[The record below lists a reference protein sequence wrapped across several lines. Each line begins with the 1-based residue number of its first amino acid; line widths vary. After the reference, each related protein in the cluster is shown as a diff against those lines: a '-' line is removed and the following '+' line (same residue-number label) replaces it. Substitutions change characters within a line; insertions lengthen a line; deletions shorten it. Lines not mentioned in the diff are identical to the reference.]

1 MSVSLNQSD
10 DFHLQPKILWRFGS
24 QWLRD
29 VFTFVLENPK
39 DGCLW
44 KHIFLIY
51 LVCIVNAGLHH
62 WGPSPIF
69 VVDNHIYQHAQRSG
83 ELGWIWRQLHS
94 WRTTSLPFDLFTR
107 FLSGLR
113 LFLPIVIALTLLQTH
128 VLLHLLRGS
137 DLSCVRLQAEGATVG
152 TWNRFTEMTAKVTLN
167 VCTETPPSSIRTLT
181 KCHNLLIS
189 SWLEFNMSGF
199 LSRSLTL
206 KCSLFTHFSS
216 IWI

>member
-1 MSVSLNQSD
+1 MQIYVARVSVTMVTNGWNISLPWDFIWGRYAMLVIKEATVRMMSVSLNQSD
-10 DFHLQPKILWRFGS
+10 DFHFQPKIMRRFGS
-24 QWLRD
+24 QWPRD
-29 VFTFVLENPK
+29 VFPFVLENPK

-51 LVCIVNAGLHH
+51 LVCIVNTGLHH

-83 ELGWIWRQLHS
+83 ELGWIRRQLHS

-128 VLLHLLRGS
+128 VRLHLLRGS

-152 TWNRFTEMTAKVTLN
+152 TWNRFTETKVTLN
-167 VCTETPPSSIRTLT
+167 VCTETPP
-181 KCHNLLIS
+181 
-189 SWLEFNMSGF
+189 F
-199 LSRSLTL
+199 
-206 KCSLFTHFSS
+206 
-216 IWI
+216 